1 MPKLD
6 AHGVRVWRAA
16 LVLRARGVFDSYETP
31 KDCASSVRRGVRS
44 STISWIEG
52 TGRVRGF
59 E

>member
-1 MPKLD
+1 M
-6 AHGVRVWRAA
+6 RAGRECGA
-16 LVLRARGVFDSYETP
+16 QHSWCARGVFDSYETP
-31 KDCASSVRRGVRS
+31 KDCASSVCRGVRS